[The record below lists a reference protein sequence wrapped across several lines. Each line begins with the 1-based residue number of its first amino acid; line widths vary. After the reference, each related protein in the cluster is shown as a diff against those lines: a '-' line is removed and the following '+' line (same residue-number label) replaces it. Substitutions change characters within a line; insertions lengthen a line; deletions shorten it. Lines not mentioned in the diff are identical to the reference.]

1 MRKVLILF
9 IFIAMLFSITACSES
24 NPTSVEHMNLNTQ
37 DIQEPINDEVIH
49 RDVKPIISEEIA
61 TIAFADEFM
70 ARVTEP
76 VIIFDNFTYRV
87 DTHSIEVG
95 FPNFISVDHSDE
107 NCTWYSPNHGV
118 DITTGTKDEDEVGHI
133 RGMPTYAQGA
143 GTVIEKGGSEN
154 GDRGF
159 YVVITYDNG
168 FTARYL
174 HLKYDPTI
182 SGRIDHTDI
191 IGYVGD
197 TGSPGN
203 NHLHMDVN
211 TGGLSCGIMIRDN
224 PRYVVRALS
233 MFPDETFRRN

>member
-1 MRKVLILF
+1 MRKVLKLL
-9 IFIAMLFSITACSES
+9 IFIVILISITACSETD
-24 NPTSVEHMNLNTQ
+24 PTSVERVNLNTQ
-37 DIQEPINDEVIH
+37 DTQEPINDELIQ
-49 RDVKPIISEEIA
+49 RDVIPIISEEIA
-61 TIAFADEFM
+61 TITFDDEFM
-70 ARVTEP
+70 ARATEP
-76 VIIFDNFTYRV
+76 VVIFDNFTYRV
-87 DTHSIEVG
+87 DPFSTEVG
-95 FPNFISVDHSDE
+95 FPNFISTDHSDPQSG
-107 NCTWYSPNHGV
+107 WYSANHGV
-118 DITTGTKDEDEVGHI
+118 DITTGTKDEDGVGHI

-143 GTVIEKGGSEN
+143 GMVIEKGGSVD

-174 HLKYDPTI
+174 HFKYYPTI

-211 TGGLSCGIMIRDN
+211 TGGFACGIMIRDN
-224 PRYVVRALS
+224 PQYVVRALD
-233 MFPDETFRRN
+233 MFPEETFRR